1 LRPSILKH
9 VNYTKLQNVAGT
21 PAISLPLF
29 AAADTMP
36 IGSMFAAA
44 HGNDDL
50 LLALAFQLEREQPWA
65 SRWPAC
71 FLEAAR

>member
-1 LRPSILKH
+1 
-9 VNYTKLQNVAGT
+9 
-21 PAISLPLF
+21 
-29 AAADTMP
+29 MP

-50 LLALAFQLEREQPWA
+50 LLVLTLQLAQEQPWA

-71 FLEAAR
+71 FLEAAAR